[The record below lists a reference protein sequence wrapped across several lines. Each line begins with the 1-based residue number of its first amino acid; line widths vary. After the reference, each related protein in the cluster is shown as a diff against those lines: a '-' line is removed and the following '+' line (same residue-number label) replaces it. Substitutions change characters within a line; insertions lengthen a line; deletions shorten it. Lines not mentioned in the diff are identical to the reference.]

1 MLKLLTRYDPRKYIV
16 DRDRANSKTHAEQ
29 YTRIAMSFEKKGR
42 YGGDTGEVHYY
53 SHIIKY
59 GVVSM
64 LK

>member
-42 YGGDTGEVHYY
+42 YGGDTGEIHY
-53 SHIIKY
+53 
-59 GVVSM
+59 
-64 LK
+64 